1 MNARRL
7 GYAAWAALGLLQ
19 ILWHALLAPPAR
31 TSVAAALLLGLLPL
45 ALPLLALRRP
55 ARALLWA
62 GIVSLFYFS
71 HGVAEA
77 WSAPDA
83 TVRALAVAEAA
94 LAALLVLSLGAGAR
108 KRRKPAAV

>member
-1 MNARRL
+1 MSARRFGL
-7 GYAAWAALGLLQ
+7 LAWALLAALQ
-19 ILWHALLAPPAR
+19 VLWHALLAPPTH
-31 TSVAAALLLGLLPL
+31 TSVVAVLLFALLPL
-45 ALPLLALRRP
+45 ALPLLAWRRP

-77 WSAPDA
+77 WSAPNA
-83 TVRALAVAEAA
+83 AVRALAVAEAG